1 MGQQQLLLV
10 ILVTIIIGIATIIAL
25 NIAGTAA
32 EQANRDAVR
41 QDLSNAASYVQ
52 SIWERPNLMG
62 GASRRFTNLDEEII
76 LQYLNI
82 PATEYQPGDTEAT
95 NENGT
100 YRVQIESDTE
110 LIIIGEPDSGPP
122 NLQIIVRRDT
132 NTGQWAYE
140 FSDVSEDN

>member
-10 ILVTIIIGIATIIAL
+10 ILVTIIIGVATIIAL
-25 NIAGTAA
+25 NIAGKGAD
-32 EQANRDAVR
+32 QANRDAVR
-41 QDLSNAASYVQ
+41 QDLSAAASYVQ
-52 SIWERPNLMG
+52 SIWERPSLMG
-62 GASRRFTNLDEEII
+62 GANRKFTELDEEII

-95 NENGT
+95 NDNGT
-100 YRVQIESDTE
+100 YRVEIESDTE

-122 NLQIIVRRDT
+122 NIRITVRRDDD
-132 NTGQWAYE
+132 TGQWAYE

>member
-10 ILVTIIIGIATIIAL
+10 ILVTIIIGIATIISINVLSTGA
-25 NIAGTAA
+25 N
-32 EQANRDAVR
+32 QANRDAVR

-76 LQYLNI
+76 LLYLNI

-95 NENGT
+95 NNNGT

-110 LIIIGEPDSGPP
+110 LIIIGEPATGPP
-122 NLQIIVRRDT
+122 NLQITVRRDD

-140 FSDVSEDN
+140 FSDFDDS